1 MRKDDFILNA
11 MAAVRSNNGRDL
23 SRADMESALAAFCDV
38 AAAELIGGGEIPL
51 PGLGKLKVKGTS
63 ARTGRNPRTGETI
76 EIPASR
82 KVVFTPGKEFKE
94 ALHV

>member
-51 PGLGKLKVKGTS
+51 PGLGKLKVKETS
-63 ARTGRNPRTGETI
+63 ARTGRNPRTGEAI

-94 ALHV
+94 ALHG

>member
-82 KVVFTPGKEFKE
+82 KVVFTPGK
-94 ALHV
+94 

>member
-1 MRKDDFILNA
+1 MRKEDFILNA
-11 MAAVRSNNGRDL
+11 MATVRSNND
-23 SRADMESALAAFCDV
+23 RALNRTDMESALAAFCDV

-63 ARTGRNPRTGETI
+63 ARTGRNPRTGEAI

-94 ALHV
+94 ALHG

>member
-1 MRKDDFILNA
+1 MRKEDFILNA

-38 AAAELIGGGEIPL
+38 AAAELIGGGEISL
-51 PGLGKLKVKGTS
+51 PGLGKLKVKRTS

-94 ALHV
+94 ALHG

>member
-38 AAAELIGGGEIPL
+38 AAAELIGGGEISL
-51 PGLGKLKVKGTS
+51 PGLGKLKVKETS
-63 ARTGRNPRTGETI
+63 ARTGRNPRTGEAI

-94 ALHV
+94 ALHG

>member
-11 MAAVRSNNGRDL
+11 MAAVRSNNGRAMN
-23 SRADMESALAAFCDV
+23 RADMESALAAFCDV

-51 PGLGKLKVKGTS
+51 PGLGKLKVKRTS
-63 ARTGRNPRTGETI
+63 TRTGRNPRTGEAI

-82 KVVFTPGKEFKE
+82 KVVFTPGKEFRE
-94 ALHV
+94 ALHG

>member
-94 ALHV
+94 ALHG